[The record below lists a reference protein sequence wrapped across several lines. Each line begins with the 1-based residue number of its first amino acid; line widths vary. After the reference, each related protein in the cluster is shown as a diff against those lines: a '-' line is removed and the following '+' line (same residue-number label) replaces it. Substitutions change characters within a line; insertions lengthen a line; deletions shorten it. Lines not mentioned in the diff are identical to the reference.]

1 MRQNKP
7 FFSVIIPVYNVKDY
21 LERCLDSVL
30 AQGFDSYE
38 ILVVDDGSTDES
50 GKICDAYAEKTG
62 MTVFHKPNGGLS
74 DARNYGL
81 ERACGEYV
89 LFLDSDDFIETDA
102 FTRLFEELQM
112 RQVDMLIA
120 PIVPT
125 KPSRSL
131 KRFEKV
137 VTDRFEM
144 HRVYTGKEYLTGCLS
159 GSALRVEVGRH
170 LYRRDFL
177 TKNRL
182 SFQKGIL
189 HEDEEFTPRALLCAE
204 SVVLTDFAFY
214 YYDNSRAGSIMNSSS
229 LAGKKAYDRIHIYDT
244 LAELFRTVKPRK
256 LRRLL
261 EDDICWKYIDCYV
274 TYRLDR
280 HPDFKPKRLA
290 IFRYAYHAKR
300 RVKALLFALDP
311 KLFAQKFGK

>member
-1 MRQNKP
+1 MKQNKP

-30 AQGFDSYE
+30 AQDFDSYE

-50 GKICDAYAEKTG
+50 GKICDAYAEKNPG
-62 MTVFHKPNGGLS
+62 ITVFHKPNGGLS

-89 LFLDSDDFIETDA
+89 LFIDSDDSIAKGSFKRLLAETNNKP
-102 FTRLFEELQM
+102 
-112 RQVDMLIA
+112 DMVIGKAVLA
-120 PIVPT
+120 R
-125 KPSRSL
+125 PSNAME
-131 KRFEKV
+131 RFENIV
-137 VTDRFEM
+137 QDTFEM
-144 HRVYTGKEYLTGCLS
+144 HKVYSGKEYLTGCLK
-159 GSALRVEVGRH
+159 GGALRVEVWRS
-170 LYRRDFL
+170 LYRKDFL
-177 TKNRL
+177 LKNKL
-182 SFQKGIL
+182 FFQKGIA

-214 YYDNSRAGSIMNSSS
+214 HYDNARAGSIMNSSS
-229 LAGKKAYDRIHIYDT
+229 LAEKKAYDRMHIYDT